1 MKPMGKMKQAIK
13 SLITFDRND
22 VVATVAG
29 VFFVVI
35 VVVGRDDGR
44 TVFLRRIR
52 RGRLLGP
59 ARLASG
65 GLALFL
71 LGCWQTARGGGVR
84 AQREDVVSPTGS
96 ICPELLLDDRDK
108 ERVRLKRG
116 THRLHVG
123 VKIHELFA
131 VAAENPFEHL
141 SEAIKGI
148 VGKKE

>member
-65 GLALFL
+65 GLALFFL
-71 LGCWQTARGGGVR
+71 VVGRRPVV
-84 AQREDVVSPTGS
+84 VVS
-96 ICPELLLDDRDK
+96 ELNARTWYPQRDP
-108 ERVRLKRG
+108 
-116 THRLHVG
+116 
-123 VKIHELFA
+123 FA
-131 VAAENPFEHL
+131 QSFF
-141 SEAIKGI
+141 STTAIKS
-148 VGKKE
+148 VSV